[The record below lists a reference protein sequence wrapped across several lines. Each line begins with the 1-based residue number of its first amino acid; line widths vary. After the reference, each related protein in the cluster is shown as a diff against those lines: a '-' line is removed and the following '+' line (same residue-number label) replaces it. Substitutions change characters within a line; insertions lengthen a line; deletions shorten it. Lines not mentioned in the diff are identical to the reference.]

1 MAARQAILS
10 AVDVLHLCR
19 EIWCRRLR
27 PTEGGPEVLNV
38 LGQELFLYIGIFLC
52 PLDENSG

>member
-27 PTEGGPEVLNV
+27 PTEGGPEVFNV
-38 LGQELFLYIGIFLC
+38 LGQELY
-52 PLDENSG
+52 